1 MKAKISLVFGSISIL
16 FLMGCATEFNIMNED
31 VPQAVITAF
40 QNKYASV
47 KDVSWE
53 VEKEDGHL
61 LFEAEWKENGKE
73 KEACFKPDGT
83 FVKEE

>member
-16 FLMGCATEFNIMNED
+16 FLMGCATEFKITDED
-31 VPQAVITAF
+31 VPQTVITAF
-40 QNKYASV
+40 QSRYASV
-47 KDVSWE
+47 MDVSWE

-73 KEACFKPDGT
+73 KEAYFKSDGT